1 MKSAVSIPALLAA
14 LSLLPAPAVRAQIT
28 PGPVPPPANQAL
40 ARDVLAELVAIK
52 STHEVGTAGVAAAI
66 AARLRAGGFSD
77 SELTVV
83 GDPKYPNEVNVV
95 VRLRGKGKGKPVLW
109 IGHEDVVDARPED
122 WTLPPFKLTEKD
134 GYFYGRGSADMK
146 NADAAML
153 ASMVRLKA
161 EGFVPDRDII
171 AAFTADEEVGLEQDG
186 VDWLLHNRPGL
197 VDAGLIINP
206 DNNSGEIDNGRR
218 TSMDVETSQKTYV
231 TFVLEV
237 TNRGGHSS
245 EPRPDN
251 AIYTLAQGLVR
262 LAAFQFPYRT
272 TATTRLEFARMAD
285 KQTGQTR
292 ADLLAVSGPAIDT
305 AAAARLARDLAFNA
319 ALHSTCVATMLSAG
333 VQENA
338 LASRAQATVQCRIMP
353 DETPEQTRRTL
364 ETVLAD
370 PEIMITQPD
379 PVVSGPES
387 PPTPEVLGGVDK
399 VVQSMWPGVI
409 VMPTMAAG
417 ASDSLYSRSAGIPS
431 YGLGGV
437 FMDVRDD
444 RTHGRDER
452 ISTASFYESVEF
464 TYRLMKQLSR
474 AAP

>member
-1 MKSAVSIPALLAA
+1 MKSAVSILALLTMFGG
-14 LSLLPAPAVRAQIT
+14 LTPARAEIV
-28 PGPVPPPANQAL
+28 PGPVPPPKNQAL
-40 ARDVLAELVAIK
+40 ARDVMAELIAIK
-52 STHEVGTAGVAAAI
+52 SIHEAGTAAVAAAI

-83 GDPKYPNEVNVV
+83 GDPKFPKQVNVV
-95 VRLRGKGKGKPVLW
+95 VRLRGKGAGKPVLW

-186 VDWLLHNRPGL
+186 VDWLLHHRPDL

-251 AIYTLAQGLVR
+251 AIYALAQGLVR
-262 LAAFQFPYRT
+262 RPLSISPLLLSGLMIRPASTRSRRLCSSQSTPSCSRPTSSSAVKAAMMSRSGTKPSAFRRT
-272 TATTRLEFARMAD
+272 
-285 KQTGQTR
+285 
-292 ADLLAVSGPAIDT
+292 I
-305 AAAARLARDLAFNA
+305 
-319 ALHSTCVATMLSAG
+319 
-333 VQENA
+333 
-338 LASRAQATVQCRIMP
+338 LASMAASAFFMS
-353 DETPEQTRRTL
+353 
-364 ETVLAD
+364 AD
-370 PEIMITQPD
+370 PRP
-379 PVVSGPES
+379 
-387 PPTPEVLGGVDK
+387 
-399 VVQSMWPGVI
+399 
-409 VMPTMAAG
+409 
-417 ASDSLYSRSAGIPS
+417 
-431 YGLGGV
+431 
-437 FMDVRDD
+437 
-444 RTHGRDER
+444 
-452 ISTASFYESVEF
+452 
-464 TYRLMKQLSR
+464 
-474 AAP
+474 